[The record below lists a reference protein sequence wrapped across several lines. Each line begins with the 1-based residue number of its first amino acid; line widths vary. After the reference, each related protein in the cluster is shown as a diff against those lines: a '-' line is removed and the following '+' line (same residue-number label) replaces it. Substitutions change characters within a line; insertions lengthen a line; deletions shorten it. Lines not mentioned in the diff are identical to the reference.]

1 MFADPLLEQPAALK
15 TQLNR
20 LIRFLSSPIQEPA
33 MLHFVINTFPDDPY
47 NEELFKSIPPNESD
61 FT

>member
-33 MLHFVINTFPDDPY
+33 MLHFVIKTLHDDPHH
-47 NEELFKSIPPNESD
+47 EELFKLIPPDESD